1 MDDTSAAPDTFGDIS
16 YAVDGPIA
24 TLTLWENSTP
34 RWRCEHRHD
43 GEERIAE
50 SQTAVLQH
58 RGRKHVVRL
67 VNLSSSGAMVIF
79 PLMPH
84 IGEQIMLQL
93 LGRDPIEGHVK
104 WLDDLEKAVEF
115 VKKGSEL
122 YTPKS

>member
-1 MDDTSAAPDTFGDIS
+1 MGAKFSL
-16 YAVDGPIA
+16 DGGMI
-24 TLTLWENSTP
+24 P
-34 RWRCEHRHD
+34 RTVKRMFDER

-104 WLDDLEKAVEF
+104 WVRDGRIGVNFAAPLE
-115 VKKGSEL
+115 
-122 YTPKS
+122 